1 LATIVFAALV
11 VTSADLSGISTI
23 TTVAAVTVGMSVLV
37 HGMTSYFGSQRYA
50 DWYAAQDHT
59 KVAEAKPVHHELR
72 PRLRQMAG
80 ATTAAPVT
88 SATPDE
94 ASP

>member
-1 LATIVFAALV
+1 
-11 VTSADLSGISTI
+11 
-23 TTVAAVTVGMSVLV
+23 
-37 HGMTSYFGSQRYA
+37 MTAYVGSQRYA
-50 DWYAAQDHT
+50 DWYEAQDHT

-80 ATTAAPVT
+80 RATAAPAA

-94 ASP
+94 APR